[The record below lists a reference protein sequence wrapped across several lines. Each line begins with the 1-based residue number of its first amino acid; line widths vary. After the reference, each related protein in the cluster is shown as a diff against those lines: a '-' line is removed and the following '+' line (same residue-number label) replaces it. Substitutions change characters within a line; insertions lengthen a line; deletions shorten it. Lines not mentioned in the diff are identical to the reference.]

1 MPFRNLFAEWRARDT
16 SRKIRAINEART
28 KDGKRVSGAIPYGY
42 LHDPQ
47 DRQIW
52 ILDEQ
57 AAPIV
62 KRMFR
67 GVIEGKT
74 VSQLAEEFTAENLP
88 TPATHLV
95 WLQ

>member
-1 MPFRNLFAEWRARDT
+1 
-16 SRKIRAINEART
+16 
-28 KDGKRVSGAIPYGY
+28 
-42 LHDPQ
+42 
-47 DRQIW
+47 
-52 ILDEQ
+52 
-57 AAPIV
+57 
-62 KRMFR
+62 MFR